1 MIIFFNLFLHL
12 FIVDSESAGVYASFL
27 QRAKV
32 SFSDTKPI
40 ANIVLDMFGF
50 TIRIL
55 HTFIRVLWMKKTYI
69 PMLRVSGKLTYSYY
83 G

>member
-55 HTFIRVLWMKKTYI
+55 NTFIRVLWMMKTYI
-69 PMLRVSGKLTYSYY
+69 PMLRVSGKLTYS
-83 G
+83 